1 MPRPEI
7 VRVLRQN
14 RSKFRGTEFAT
25 DPDGGTAMIRSAK
38 ATFESIESAH
48 AYVGLLR
55 EAVDEAARMIEQETE
70 TPREFTDSRHLDAL
84 RLVHYKLHSLG
95 EHLIVSR
102 RLLSDLRM
110 LRRYLL
116 DERTSEHAVNQK
128 SSHSTDQSR
137 SDQIPEQV

>member
-1 MPRPEI
+1 
-7 VRVLRQN
+7 
-14 RSKFRGTEFAT
+14 
-25 DPDGGTAMIRSAK
+25 MIQSST
-38 ATFESIESAH
+38 ATFENIESAH

-55 EAVDEAARMIEQETE
+55 ESVDEMMRMIEEE
-70 TPREFTDSRHLDAL
+70 MATPREFTGSRQLDAL

-116 DERTSEHAVNQK
+116 DERGSEDDV
-128 SSHSTDQSR
+128 SEPSTVRSR
-137 SDQIPEQV
+137 QPRTDEVLKRI